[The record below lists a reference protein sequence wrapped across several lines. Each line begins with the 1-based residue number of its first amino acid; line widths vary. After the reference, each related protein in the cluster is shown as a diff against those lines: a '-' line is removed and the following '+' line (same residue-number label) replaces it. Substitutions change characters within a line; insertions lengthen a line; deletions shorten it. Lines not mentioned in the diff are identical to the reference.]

1 MLSCALIK
9 DKKVLNL
16 GTWDNISCCKMQWQA
31 SRTCVSG
38 YAECLVAGHQW
49 GRGGFITDLR
59 GHPKQS
65 SEAERG
71 IKKRKDPNS
80 L

>member
-1 MLSCALIK
+1 
-9 DKKVLNL
+9 
-16 GTWDNISCCKMQWQA
+16 MQWQA

-38 YAECLVAGHQW
+38 YAECLVAGHQRGW
-49 GRGGFITDLR
+49 GGFITDLG